1 MNLADD
7 AGIRGFGGP
16 FVRTAGLPL
25 MKARDSVGPL
35 YGVGFIRTGSN
46 GD

>member
-1 MNLADD
+1 MTPEFADLVAICPNRRLSAD
-7 AGIRGFGGP
+7 E
-16 FVRTAGLPL
+16 
-25 MKARDSVGPL
+25 MRDSVGPL